1 MEDWGGVSMLFCA
14 APGNNNTYP
23 QKRCNFLRVGVGVCK
38 KICTRLYWKFIKRVF
53 FWGGG
58 GLLEQKP
65 SLGKV
70 LIFPGT
76 TDCIKKLAVT
86 HDKQSKHI

>member
-1 MEDWGGVSMLFCA
+1 MYKALLEIHQEG
-14 APGNNNTYP
+14 
-23 QKRCNFLRVGVGVCK
+23 
-38 KICTRLYWKFIKRVF
+38 F
-53 FWGGG
+53 FFGGG

-86 HDKQSKHI
+86 HDKQSKHIWEFLEKKVQSTLQMLILMIFNQLPFGYFPGIKW

>member
-23 QKRCNFLRVGVGVCK
+23 QKRCNFLRVGVGVW
-38 KICTRLYWKFIKRVF
+38 LYWKFIKRVF
-53 FWGGG
+53 FWGG